1 MLTPK
6 PAAHSRCVPKQNAP
20 TDHRGDRGI
29 EQPARGRVPPYRI
42 ARPPI
47 CPQLYTDPLIAR
59 APRKDLYRRSTLSHA
74 TSRMGMST
82 TSTMKRTLLAGAIG
96 NVLEWYDFALYGY
109 FAPVFAALFFPS
121 NSPSVSL
128 ISAFGVFAV
137 GFLARPLGAMLF
149 GYWGDTLGR
158 RNALAWSILLMAI
171 PTCLVGL
178 LPTYDTMGAIAP
190 IALTLCR
197 FLQGLSVGG
206 EFTGSA
212 TFLVEHAAASHR
224 GYVGSWAGFSAQI
237 GALLGSAVGALIASN
252 LADEALRQWGWRI
265 PFMMGGLI
273 AVAGWYVRTRV
284 PESPAFE
291 TIRLAGRL
299 ASSPV
304 RDVFTTQRLA
314 VAKVVGLVWLHGV
327 AFYLLYVYLTTYL
340 VTVTTVPLAT
350 VLILNTG
357 CMALLA
363 LLIPLMGAWSD
374 RIGQAPL
381 LMTGATGIALLS
393 YPCFLWL
400 TSNDLPRMIAAQ
412 ILLTVLVAC
421 YMGPFF
427 AAVAELF
434 PTPQRYTGLSVGYNI
449 GAALFGGT
457 APLIATLLIEWSGNV
472 LAPSFY
478 LIFCATVSL
487 AVTLTLRNR
496 VSTPPAP

>member
-1 MLTPK
+1 
-6 PAAHSRCVPKQNAP
+6 
-20 TDHRGDRGI
+20 
-29 EQPARGRVPPYRI
+29 
-42 ARPPI
+42 
-47 CPQLYTDPLIAR
+47 
-59 APRKDLYRRSTLSHA
+59 
-74 TSRMGMST
+74 MSMAT
-82 TSTMKRTLLAGAIG
+82 TSAMKKTLLAGAIG

-128 ISAFGVFAV
+128 IAAFGIFAV

-149 GYWGDTLGR
+149 GYWGDTQGR
-158 RNALAWSILLMAI
+158 RSALAWSILLMAV

-178 LPTYDTMGAIAP
+178 LPTYETMGAVAP

-212 TFLVEHAAASHR
+212 TFLVEHSAASQR

-237 GALLGSAVGALIASN
+237 GALFGSGVGALIASN
-252 LADEALRQWGWRI
+252 LADEALHQWGWRI

-273 AVAGWYVRTRV
+273 AVVGWYLRTGV

-291 TIRLAGRL
+291 TIRLAGGL

-314 VAKVVGLVWLHGV
+314 MAKVVGLVWLHGV

-350 VLILNTG
+350 VLFLNTG
-357 CMALLA
+357 CMTLLA

-374 RIGQAPL
+374 RIGQPPL
-381 LMTGATGIALLS
+381 LIAGAAGLALLS

-400 TSNDLPRMIAAQ
+400 TSNDLPRVITAQ

-427 AAVAELF
+427 ATVADLF

-457 APLIATLLIEWSGNV
+457 APLIATLLIEWSSNV
-472 LAPSFY
+472 LAPAFY
-478 LIFCATVSL
+478 LSFCATVSL
-487 AVTLTLRNR
+487 AVTLTLRK
-496 VSTPPAP
+496 

>member
-1 MLTPK
+1 MVTP
-6 PAAHSRCVPKQNAP
+6 
-20 TDHRGDRGI
+20 
-29 EQPARGRVPPYRI
+29 
-42 ARPPI
+42 
-47 CPQLYTDPLIAR
+47 
-59 APRKDLYRRSTLSHA
+59 
-74 TSRMGMST
+74 T
-82 TSTMKRTLLAGAIG
+82 TSTTKRTLLAGAIG

-121 NSPSVSL
+121 NSPSMSL

-158 RNALAWSILLMAI
+158 RNALASSILLMAV

-178 LPTYDTMGAIAP
+178 LPTYEAVGVVAP

-212 TFLVEHAAASHR
+212 TFLVEHAAVSKR
-224 GYVGSWAGFSAQI
+224 GYIGSWAGFSAQI

-252 LADEALRQWGWRI
+252 LADEALHQWGWRI
-265 PFMMGGLI
+265 PFIMGGFI
-273 AVAGWYVRTRV
+273 AVIGWYVRTGV

-291 TIRLAGRL
+291 RVRLAGGL
-299 ASSPV
+299 TSSPV
-304 RDVFTTQRLA
+304 LDVFTTQRLA
-314 VAKVVGLVWLHGV
+314 VAKVVGLMWMHGV

-340 VTVTTVPLAT
+340 VTVTNVPFAT
-350 VLILNTG
+350 VLALNTG
-357 CMALLA
+357 CMTLLA

-374 RIGQAPL
+374 RVGQTPL
-381 LMTGATGIALLS
+381 LMAGAAGISLLS

-400 TSNDLPRMIAAQ
+400 TSNDVPRMIAAQ

-427 AAVAELF
+427 AAVADLF
-434 PTPQRYTGLSVGYNI
+434 PTAQRYTGLSVGYNI
-449 GAALFGGT
+449 GAAIFGGT
-457 APLIATLLIEWSGNV
+457 APLVATLFIEWSGNN
-472 LAPSFY
+472 LAPAFY
-478 LIFCATVSL
+478 LIFCSTVSL
-487 AVTLTLRNR
+487 AVTFTLLSRP
-496 VSTPPAP
+496 SDSPAA